1 MTDDVYFTKNTR
13 PICLPRAEYQDN
25 LGESGMIAGW
35 GFDGRSWSNNLK
47 VINVFIL
54 RNQDCK
60 NMMDIQGKQIW
71 QENDGLNFAVTKAL
85 SSR

>member
-35 GFDGRSWSNNLK
+35 GFDGRSWSNNLFK
-47 VINVFIL
+47 SNKCIHTKKSRL
-54 RNQDCK
+54 
-60 NMMDIQGKQIW
+60 QGH
-71 QENDGLNFAVTKAL
+71 DGH
-85 SSR
+85 SRQTGLARKRWP